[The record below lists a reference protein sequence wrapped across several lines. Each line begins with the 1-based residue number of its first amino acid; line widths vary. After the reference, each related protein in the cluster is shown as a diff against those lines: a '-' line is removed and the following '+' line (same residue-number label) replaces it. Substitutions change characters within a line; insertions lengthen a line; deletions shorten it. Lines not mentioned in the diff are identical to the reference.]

1 MSAQAGHGA
10 SVHIEACG
18 KTFAD
23 GTRALEPATLDIAR
37 GETLVLLGPSGC
49 GKTTMLRIIAGL
61 EVPDAGGRVLF
72 DGKDMTAVPIE
83 RRNVGMVFQSY
94 ALFPNMTVSD
104 NIGYGL
110 KIRGIPAKERAAR
123 VAELVALT
131 NISGLENRRID
142 QLSGGQRQR
151 VALARA
157 VAIRPGILLL
167 DEPLTALD
175 AALRDRLRGELNRL
189 LRALG
194 ITTIYVTHD
203 QSEAMELGD
212 RVVVMQKGAIAQ
224 IGTPREIYFTPRSR
238 FVAEF
243 IGAANIVEAAIE
255 DGHLVLPGGRQPIH
269 GDMDMPAAVAMIR
282 PETIRVT
289 AAGSAPLSGIIDS
302 VSFIGDRQRLVV
314 SGASNRLLT
323 VDAPNTVQVKAR
335 RTDRIVDFAGRRP
348 PVAARELRR
357 SMSPKPVHIA
367 QISDLHIK
375 PPGSL
380 AYGKVDTAK
389 ALERCVAALN
399 EFDPAPDFVVISG
412 DLADTPTAEEYQY
425 LKRLLAPLK
434 LPFAGIPGNHDSR
447 ELMRAAFPSA
457 SYAFVSGPLNQ
468 KIEVAGL
475 DLLLLDS
482 SVHRKPHGE
491 LDGPTLQWL
500 DGMLASSPDRPALL
514 FLHHPPFKA
523 GIWHMD
529 RQNLLN
535 ASDLAPIVRRH
546 PRVQLIATGHV
557 HRATLTMFAGVPTT
571 ICPAPNH
578 AVDLDLAE
586 LRQPSFKVEPPAFHL
601 HTWFPGEGYGN
612 VVTHQVPIGTFDG
625 PHPFFAADGKLL

>member
-1 MSAQAGHGA
+1 MIEQAGHGA
-10 SVHIEACG
+10 SVHIDACG

-61 EVPDAGGRVLF
+61 EAPDAGGRVLF

-110 KIRGIPAKERAAR
+110 KIRGMPASERAAR
-123 VAELVALT
+123 IAELVALT
-131 NISGLENRRID
+131 NIAGLESRRID

-224 IGTPREIYFTPRSR
+224 IGTPREIYFTPQSR

-243 IGAANIVEAAIE
+243 IGAANIVEAPIE
-255 DGHLVLPGGRQPIH
+255 GGVLVLPGGRQPIH
-269 GDMDMPAAVAMIR
+269 RDTDMPAAVAMIR

-289 AAGSAPLSGIIDS
+289 ESGSAPVSGIIDS
-302 VSFIGDRQRLVV
+302 VSFIGDRQRLTVAGV
-314 SGASNRLLT
+314 SNRLLS
-323 VDAPNTVQVKAR
+323 VDAPNTVQVKPGE
-335 RTDRIVDFAGRRP
+335 RIG
-348 PVAARELRR
+348 L
-357 SMSPKPVHIA
+357 SISPDAV
-367 QISDLHIK
+367 
-375 PPGSL
+375 
-380 AYGKVDTAK
+380 
-389 ALERCVAALN
+389 
-399 EFDPAPDFVVISG
+399 
-412 DLADTPTAEEYQY
+412 
-425 LKRLLAPLK
+425 RLL
-434 LPFAGIPGNHDSR
+434 
-447 ELMRAAFPSA
+447 
-457 SYAFVSGPLNQ
+457 
-468 KIEVAGL
+468 
-475 DLLLLDS
+475 
-482 SVHRKPHGE
+482 
-491 LDGPTLQWL
+491 
-500 DGMLASSPDRPALL
+500 
-514 FLHHPPFKA
+514 PPE
-523 GIWHMD
+523 
-529 RQNLLN
+529 
-535 ASDLAPIVRRH
+535 S
-546 PRVQLIATGHV
+546 
-557 HRATLTMFAGVPTT
+557 
-571 ICPAPNH
+571 
-578 AVDLDLAE
+578 
-586 LRQPSFKVEPPAFHL
+586 
-601 HTWFPGEGYGN
+601 
-612 VVTHQVPIGTFDG
+612 
-625 PHPFFAADGKLL
+625 

>member
-18 KTFAD
+18 KTFTD

-61 EVPDAGGRVLF
+61 EVPDAGGKVLF

-224 IGTPREIYFTPRSR
+224 IGTPREIYFTPKSR

-243 IGAANIVEAAIE
+243 IGAANIVEAAVE

-269 GDMDMPAAVAMIR
+269 CDVDMPVAVAMIR

-289 AAGSAPLSGIIDS
+289 SAGTAPLSGTIDS

-314 SGASNRLLT
+314 SSASDRLLT
-323 VDAPNTVQVKAR
+323 VDAPNTLRAR
-335 RTDRIVDFAGRRP
+335 PGERIG
-348 PVAARELRR
+348 L
-357 SMSPKPVHIA
+357 SISPDAV
-367 QISDLHIK
+367 
-375 PPGSL
+375 
-380 AYGKVDTAK
+380 
-389 ALERCVAALN
+389 
-399 EFDPAPDFVVISG
+399 
-412 DLADTPTAEEYQY
+412 
-425 LKRLLAPLK
+425 RLL
-434 LPFAGIPGNHDSR
+434 
-447 ELMRAAFPSA
+447 
-457 SYAFVSGPLNQ
+457 
-468 KIEVAGL
+468 
-475 DLLLLDS
+475 
-482 SVHRKPHGE
+482 
-491 LDGPTLQWL
+491 
-500 DGMLASSPDRPALL
+500 
-514 FLHHPPFKA
+514 PPE
-523 GIWHMD
+523 
-529 RQNLLN
+529 
-535 ASDLAPIVRRH
+535 S
-546 PRVQLIATGHV
+546 
-557 HRATLTMFAGVPTT
+557 
-571 ICPAPNH
+571 
-578 AVDLDLAE
+578 
-586 LRQPSFKVEPPAFHL
+586 
-601 HTWFPGEGYGN
+601 
-612 VVTHQVPIGTFDG
+612 
-625 PHPFFAADGKLL
+625 